1 MAVTSP
7 SASADTIS
15 LHTLDLDPDASHS
28 SRSGTASPPLPT
40 TSTPPAP
47 RSHRSS
53 RELALRSELPV
64 TPSPADA
71 ASATARSRTSSN
83 ASSHGS
89 EQERLEAL
97 QQYATKLFASHKNG
111 ENDDEINA
119 LARQRALRLQER
131 GEDPEIVQSAFGFG
145 DTLNA
150 LSNGLTSAGNA
161 TGFAVANIIA
171 GQAIPHLDSG
181 PAQQGSLSGILTYVL
196 LHVGSNINETMTA
209 HTPWTKPEP
218 ELLAPAMQAAV
229 TRRAPTTAQQFK
241 EKSLIFQAFPGAFV
255 VGGLAT
261 SAFAQAGTAA
271 AATAKSVIGP
281 ITSLAG
287 GAIVGTLER
296 QVDKHQGRAGPALI
310 LASENWEEKLDA
322 LKNGSYLKSMSNG
335 IKHLSTDTR
344 AKFMAG
350 ITEAARQAKLPST
363 AAKAAVWTGGLALS
377 SWASAQVT
385 ALMKERGFSDAEI
398 FTAQQVMFPAG
409 LIPIT
414 LAWTTLITLGP
425 LLDDKV
431 KQALSAVFGS
441 PSSARPA
448 ITHSSAP

>member
-15 LHTLDLDPDASHS
+15 LHTLDLDPEANRS

-40 TSTPPAP
+40 TSTPPVP

-53 RELALRSELPV
+53 WELTLRNELPA

-83 ASSHGS
+83 ASSHAS
-89 EQERLEAL
+89 AQEQLEAL
-97 QQYATKLFASHKNG
+97 QHYATQLFAPHKDG
-111 ENDDEINA
+111 ENDHEIDA
-119 LARQRALRLQER
+119 LAHQRAQRMQER
-131 GEDPEIVQSAFGFG
+131 GEDPEIAQSAFGFG

-150 LSNGLTSAGNA
+150 LSTALQGASNA
-161 TGFAVANIIA
+161 SGFMLANIIG

-181 PAQQGSLSGILTYVL
+181 PAQQGSLSGIVTYVL

-209 HTPWTKPEP
+209 HTPRTKPAP
-218 ELLAPAMQAAV
+218 ESLAPAMQAAV
-229 TRRAPTTAQQFK
+229 TRREPTTAQQFK
-241 EKSLIFQAFPGAFV
+241 ETSATFQAFPGTFLTT
-255 VGGLAT
+255 GLAN
-261 SAFAQAGTAA
+261 SALTLVNTPTAIA
-271 AATAKSVIGP
+271 AKSAIGP
-281 ITSLAG
+281 LTSLAG
-287 GAIVGTLER
+287 GAIVSTLGR
-296 QVDKHQGRAGPALI
+296 QVDKHHGRAGPALI
-310 LASENWEEKLDA
+310 LASEDWEEQLDA

-350 ITEAARQAKLPST
+350 IHEAARQASLPST
-363 AAKAAVWTGGLALS
+363 VAKAAVWTGGLALS
-377 SWASAQVT
+377 TWASAQVT

-398 FTAQQVMFPAG
+398 FTAQQVMFAVG
-409 LIPIT
+409 LSPIT

-431 KQALSAVFGS
+431 KRALSAVFGS
-441 PSSARPA
+441 PPSARPA
-448 ITHSSAP
+448 ITHSSAQ